1 MALNKWLAI
10 GRITHD
16 LEMRQTTSGT
26 AVLTFS
32 IAVERNFANKD
43 GERQTDFFTCVAW
56 RKQAEFIGKNFCKGK
71 MIAIEA
77 NLQTRSYEDK
87 NGSKHTVV
95 EAMVDNAY
103 FCGDRQTNGNAPQS
117 GYSDQGYNGTSQSSG
132 TANRGNSVDVV
143 IDDLSDF
150 EDSDVISDDGVP
162 F

>member
-16 LEMRQTTSGT
+16 LELKQTTSGM

-32 IAVERNFANKD
+32 IAVDGNFVNKD
-43 GERQTDFFTCVAW
+43 GERPTYFFNCVAW
-56 RKQAEFIGKNFCKGK
+56 RKQAEFINRNFCRGK

-77 NLQTRSYEDK
+77 SLQTRSYEDK

-95 EAMVDNAY
+95 EGVVENAY

-117 GYSDQGYNGTSQSSG
+117 GFSGRGYSGTSQSSG
-132 TANRGNSVDVV
+132 TAYNGNFVD
-143 IDDLSDF
+143 LTDF
-150 EDSDVISDDGVP
+150 EDADVLSEDGIP

>member
-16 LEMRQTTSGT
+16 LELKQTISGT

-32 IAVERNFANKD
+32 IAVDGNFVNKD
-43 GERQTDFFTCVAW
+43 GERQTYFFNCVAW
-56 RKQAEFIGKNFCKGK
+56 RKQAEFINRNFCRGK
-71 MIAIEA
+71 MIAVEA
-77 NLQTRSYEDK
+77 SLQTRSYEDK

-95 EAMVDNAY
+95 EAMVENAY

-117 GYSDQGYNGTSQSSG
+117 DFNNGGGNFTNDTTQ
-132 TANRGNSVDVV
+132 TANRGNSDA
-143 IDDLSDF
+143 LSDLNGF
-150 EDSDVISDDGVP
+150 EEVISDDGIP

>member
-16 LEMRQTTSGT
+16 LELKQTTSGM

-32 IAVERNFANKD
+32 IAVDGNFVNKD
-43 GERQTDFFTCVAW
+43 GERPTYFFNCVAW
-56 RKQAEFIGKNFCKGK
+56 RKQAEFINRNFCRGK

-95 EAMVDNAY
+95 EGVVENAY

-117 GYSDQGYNGTSQSSG
+117 GFSGQGYNGTGQSSG
-132 TANRGNSVDVV
+132 TAYNGNSVD
-143 IDDLSDF
+143 LTDF
-150 EDSDVISDDGVP
+150 EDADIISDDGVP